1 MPASTKRRQWWGYDA
16 AKLSAA
22 YGNPVLCIQMAVSQ
36 GLLGMRGK
44 YSSKIEIR
52 YHEPGLQCYHCKL
65 DLLYNFVKQQCENR
79 HGIIA
84 DFHTPVRKESI
95 WTKIEKY

>member
-1 MPASTKRRQWWGYDA
+1 MRQ
-16 AKLSAA
+16 KLSAA
-22 YGNPVLCIQMAVSQ
+22 YGQSRFVYTDGCITR
-36 GLLGMRGK
+36 LLGMRGK